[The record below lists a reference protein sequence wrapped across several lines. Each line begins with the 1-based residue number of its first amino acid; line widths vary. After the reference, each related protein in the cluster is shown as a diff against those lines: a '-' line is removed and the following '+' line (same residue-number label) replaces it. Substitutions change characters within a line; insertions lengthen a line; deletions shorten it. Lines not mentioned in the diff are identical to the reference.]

1 MIATAPTTQ
10 EFLLTIDD
18 YYKMAEVGIIPRD
31 ARVELINGKIRY
43 MSPINSP
50 HAYVAGECDD
60 ELHYQLRG
68 KAVIRCQS
76 TIHIPDVS
84 SPEPDLAVV
93 KLPKKTYKKRHPKPD
108 DVYLL
113 IEVAESSFEYDT
125 GEKLQMYALA
135 GIPEYWVIDL
145 NDYKI
150 HIYRQPDGDKYLFEE
165 IIDDSGIATCET
177 IDFQLNAKDIFG

>member
-1 MIATAPTTQ
+1 MTATAQATQ

-18 YYKMAEVGIIPRD
+18 YYKMGEVGIIPHD

-50 HAYVAGECDD
+50 HAYVTGECDH
-60 ELHYQLRG
+60 ELQSQL
-68 KAVIRCQS
+68 KDTAVIRCQS
-76 TIHIPDVS
+76 PIHISDVS
-84 SPEPDLAVV
+84 LPEPDLVAA
-93 KLPKKTYKKRHPKPD
+93 KLPRKNYKKRHPEPKD
-108 DVYLL
+108 IYLI
-113 IEVAESSFEYDT
+113 IEVAESSIEYDT
-125 GEKLQMYALA
+125 GKKLAMYALA

-150 HIYRQPDGDKYLFEE
+150 HVYRQPDGDKYLFEE

>member
-1 MIATAPTTQ
+1 MTATAPITK

-50 HAYVAGECDD
+50 HAYVTSECYDTLA
-60 ELHYQLRG
+60 EQLRG
-68 KAVIRCQS
+68 KAVIRCQFP
-76 TIHIPDVS
+76 ILIPDGS

-93 KLPKKTYKKRHPKPD
+93 KLPKQTYKKRHPKPE

-113 IEVAESSFEYDT
+113 IEIAESSIEFDT

-150 HIYRQPDGDKYLFEE
+150 HVYRQPDGDKYLFKE
-165 IIDDSGIATCET
+165 IIDDNGIATCET